1 MGMEVSVN
9 QEFSPDLNDNS
20 SKVYRDFT
28 NTFRD
33 QVRRKGG
40 KFKTQMTLEWSLGP
54 GVPSDWRFRCELG
67 SLAFQI
73 KKIYQNV
80 QGFKEVQILSLR

>member
-1 MGMEVSVN
+1 MLCTDTVDSEVGMEVSVN

-40 KFKTQMTLEWSLGP
+40 KIQNSNDLG
-54 GVPSDWRFRCELG
+54 V
-67 SLAFQI
+67 
-73 KKIYQNV
+73 
-80 QGFKEVQILSLR
+80 